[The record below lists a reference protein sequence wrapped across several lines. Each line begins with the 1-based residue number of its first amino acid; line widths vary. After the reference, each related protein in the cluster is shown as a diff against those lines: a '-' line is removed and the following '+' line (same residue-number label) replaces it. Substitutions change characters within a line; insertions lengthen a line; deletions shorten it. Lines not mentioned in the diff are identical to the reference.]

1 MFKRPFLYAKMRIMD
16 YFITLF
22 GNAILSIRMHM
33 SWGAA
38 YMRYLHVKVF
48 VLATAALLLAG
59 CSDPNPLL
67 GKWALQKTSGIKA
80 YDFKMAQ
87 VTGNGQITFKEDRV
101 ISGKK
106 ALEVSYSV
114 SGAEVTVKYAHNG
127 NANTYAI
134 IDDNYFMFDI
144 PEVGTF
150 KYVRVH

>member
-1 MFKRPFLYAKMRIMD
+1 
-16 YFITLF
+16 
-22 GNAILSIRMHM
+22 
-33 SWGAA
+33 
-38 YMRYLHVKVF
+38 MRYLRFNVF
-48 VLATAALLLAG
+48 ALATAAALLLTACG
-59 CSDPNPLL
+59 DENPLL

-101 ISGKK
+101 VSGAK
-106 ALEVSYSV
+106 ALKVSYSV
-114 SGAEVTVKYAHNG
+114 SGVEVTVKYEHND

-134 IDDNYFMFDI
+134 IDDSYFMFDI